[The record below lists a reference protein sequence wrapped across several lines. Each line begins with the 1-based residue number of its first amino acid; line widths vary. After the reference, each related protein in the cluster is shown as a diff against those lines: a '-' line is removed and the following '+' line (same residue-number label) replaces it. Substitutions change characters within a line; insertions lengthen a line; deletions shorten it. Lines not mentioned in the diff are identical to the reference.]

1 MTRESQQRRAI
12 QMLRDGATDERIR
25 AEFGYN
31 QFLIDSLRRIAEE
44 KGPKF

>member
-12 QMLRDGATDERIR
+12 QMLKDGATDEQIR

-31 QFLIDSLRRIAEE
+31 KFLIESLRKIAEE
-44 KGPKF
+44 KGPEW